1 MLNPRTKRKIH
12 KYYLMRKRKWLIL
25 YKSLSVCIGSSS
37 IMLNKLETTA
47 QGYLKMTNQITQHWM
62 DILPTS
68 SSSSSS
74 SSSSRKK
81 TYHLEWIKVV
91 LRVILQDK
99 MEIRISIK

>member
-1 MLNPRTKRKIH
+1 
-12 KYYLMRKRKWLIL
+12 
-25 YKSLSVCIGSSS
+25 
-37 IMLNKLETTA
+37 
-47 QGYLKMTNQITQHWM
+47 M
-62 DILPTS
+62 DILLT
-68 SSSSSS
+68 SS